1 MLCLARRLCFVR
13 MLRFARELCFTWR
26 RRLVESLRA
35 SLRARLPGM
44 LLGRRSWEKLITHRR
59 LSARTA
65 SERKHVRQDHKN
77 TNQQKPDLRR
87 EGHMRQRKCAHGVC
101 TRQRNAQPVCR
112 AMRGMYSALVLA
124 SESLQYKEGRE
135 GRTGEGKAACKAN
148 GGRVAGGS

>member
-1 MLCLARRLCFVR
+1 M
-13 MLRFARELCFTWR
+13 
-26 RRLVESLRA
+26 ESLR
-35 SLRARLPGM
+35 SRLRARLPGM

-59 LSARTA
+59 FSARTA

-87 EGHMRQRKCAHGVC
+87 EGAYETAKVRARCLHPSRDAQR
-101 TRQRNAQPVCR
+101 VCR
-112 AMRGMYSALVLA
+112 AMRGMYLALVLA

-135 GRTGEGKAACKAN
+135 GGTGEGKAACKAN